1 MHQYIVMELEKR
13 EKALQNMV
21 EEMLAQRKAEMLEV
35 HCTALTKSNF
45 CEKN

>member
-1 MHQYIVMELEKR
+1 MHIVVELEKR

-35 HCTALTKSNF
+35 RCTALTKTNL
-45 CEKN
+45 